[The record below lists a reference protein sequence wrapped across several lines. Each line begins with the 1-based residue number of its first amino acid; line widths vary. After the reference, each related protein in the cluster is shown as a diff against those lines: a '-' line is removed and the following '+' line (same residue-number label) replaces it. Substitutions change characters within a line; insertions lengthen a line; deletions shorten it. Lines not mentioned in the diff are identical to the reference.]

1 MRLQEKSR
9 PLVTPLTTT
18 IGAELSGIDLAC
30 PSPDDIAAIAEALL
44 AHKVVFFRD
53 QRLDDRAHRDF
64 AAAFGRTQRFAFGGP
79 VDESVPEVHAIVTG
93 GPGPKI
99 GNADVWHSDATF
111 MQEPPMGSV
120 LRAVQLPRCGGDT
133 LFANME
139 AAYDALSSPI
149 QRIVDELSATH
160 DFTHSSAHRRPLHDQ
175 YPPVTHPVVRVHPVT
190 GRRSL
195 FVNRIFTVS
204 INELNDR
211 ENAALLSFL
220 CDHVQSPDFQCR
232 FSWRPGS
239 VAFWDNRCTQHY
251 AVADYSDARVM
262 HRVVISGDRPK
273 GINER
278 DAAFNKEKSA

>member
-1 MRLQEKSR
+1 
-9 PLVTPLTTT
+9 
-18 IGAELSGIDLAC
+18 
-30 PSPDDIAAIAEALL
+30 
-44 AHKVVFFRD
+44 
-53 QRLDDRAHRDF
+53 
-64 AAAFGRTQRFAFGGP
+64 
-79 VDESVPEVHAIVTG
+79 
-93 GPGPKI
+93 
-99 GNADVWHSDATF
+99 

-120 LRAVQLPRCGGDT
+120 LRAVQLPPCGGDT

-160 DFTHSSAHRRPLHDQ
+160 DFTHSSAHRRALHDQ

-195 FVNRIFTVS
+195 YVNRIFTVS

-220 CDHVQSPDFQCR
+220 CDHVRSPDFQCR

-251 AVADYSDARVM
+251 AVADYSDTRVM
-262 HRVVISGDRPK
+262 HRVVIAGDRPN
-273 GINER
+273 GIRECK
-278 DAAFNKEKSA
+278 AGSSKEATA